1 MADLTKTVEI
11 VFGAVDNTGST
22 LSGLSGNIDSA
33 VNSISSITGPLAD
46 VAEKAT
52 KAEAAILAAGVAF
65 LSVAVNEASKFGE
78 KIEEIGTLTNSTA
91 DEQNALKTAIQDFA
105 VNSTSNFEAIGNA
118 MYIATSNLGDTSKA
132 LDILSTAEA
141 GAMVGATDLETTTA
155 LLTRTMNAYG
165 LATDD
170 SKTNTENAERVM
182 AAMFTTVQNGDVNMA
197 ALSENMG
204 KVASTAAAAGVDI
217 ETVGAAIAA
226 LTGAGVNA
234 EQSTTLL
241 NAAIK
246 ELLSPS
252 KELDAALGGVK
263 LTSDGLPAV
272 MDKLKEVTGGSADKM
287 FELFSSS
294 EAAKAALILANDSA
308 GKFDGT
314 LQAMKTSAADFKTNL
329 DAVTGG
335 VADSAQKLENTA
347 TVLLQ
352 KVGDPLQDTWAGILD
367 ALKNAVGGLNL
378 SIDEGAFA
386 PVFTAI
392 QGFGKDL
399 ADDINGIAE
408 NLPDALKSVD
418 FSGLLDAFGDLG
430 SSLAGIF
437 DGVDLT
443 TPEGLSDA
451 IQGIVDTIES
461 LTRVT
466 EGIVNAWT
474 PFLRGILDGVDAF
487 NDLDADTK
495 TATGTVAGLSQVF
508 ETLKGFVTG
517 GADALDTV
525 GKALTAIAG
534 IQAAESISGLATAM
548 GAPVFAAMA
557 LTLGAVGFA
566 IKENVDAYDDY
577 KARQDAVSTSS
588 ENLESNQAKIRD
600 RLKEISEKTGV
611 VVTDMDDFNAK
622 VKDGVLVFNEANG
635 EWEKASTGITSI
647 GDASASAAEN
657 GKSFADM
664 VNDVAASMGLASEE
678 AKKTGTEFETLE
690 DAQTA
695 LWYAVKD
702 GKNVYIDFEDGLY
715 KVKDAAEEYGSEI
728 KDAKTATE
736 DAAGAAKEGSKE
748 WKNIQDTLIESEK
761 AANDFKIKMGEL
773 ALEKYEIDV
782 RANVDLQTAQIE
794 ADTARI
800 QSAFQAAADT
810 IGYLASSVTD
820 LWVAFG
826 DHAGFKGGDAIAAAA
841 ERMEAR
847 LDEELQLKRDMTNA
861 VIQQAQATANR
872 LNSGEPII
880 SIDARELAPEL
891 ELVFDKILRYTQ
903 VKATQQG
910 LSLLVGL

>member
-335 VADSAQKLENTA
+335 VVQTEHH
-347 TVLLQ
+347 VL
-352 KVGDPLQDTWAGILD
+352 
-367 ALKNAVGGLNL
+367 
-378 SIDEGAFA
+378 
-386 PVFTAI
+386 
-392 QGFGKDL
+392 
-399 ADDINGIAE
+399 
-408 NLPDALKSVD
+408 
-418 FSGLLDAFGDLG
+418 
-430 SSLAGIF
+430 
-437 DGVDLT
+437 
-443 TPEGLSDA
+443 
-451 IQGIVDTIES
+451 
-461 LTRVT
+461 
-466 EGIVNAWT
+466 
-474 PFLRGILDGVDAF
+474 
-487 NDLDADTK
+487 
-495 TATGTVAGLSQVF
+495 
-508 ETLKGFVTG
+508 
-517 GADALDTV
+517 
-525 GKALTAIAG
+525 
-534 IQAAESISGLATAM
+534 
-548 GAPVFAAMA
+548 
-557 LTLGAVGFA
+557 
-566 IKENVDAYDDY
+566 
-577 KARQDAVSTSS
+577 
-588 ENLESNQAKIRD
+588 
-600 RLKEISEKTGV
+600 
-611 VVTDMDDFNAK
+611 
-622 VKDGVLVFNEANG
+622 
-635 EWEKASTGITSI
+635 
-647 GDASASAAEN
+647 
-657 GKSFADM
+657 
-664 VNDVAASMGLASEE
+664 
-678 AKKTGTEFETLE
+678 
-690 DAQTA
+690 
-695 LWYAVKD
+695 
-702 GKNVYIDFEDGLY
+702 
-715 KVKDAAEEYGSEI
+715 
-728 KDAKTATE
+728 
-736 DAAGAAKEGSKE
+736 
-748 WKNIQDTLIESEK
+748 
-761 AANDFKIKMGEL
+761 
-773 ALEKYEIDV
+773 
-782 RANVDLQTAQIE
+782 
-794 ADTARI
+794 
-800 QSAFQAAADT
+800 
-810 IGYLASSVTD
+810 
-820 LWVAFG
+820 
-826 DHAGFKGGDAIAAAA
+826 
-841 ERMEAR
+841 
-847 LDEELQLKRDMTNA
+847 
-861 VIQQAQATANR
+861 
-872 LNSGEPII
+872 
-880 SIDARELAPEL
+880 
-891 ELVFDKILRYTQ
+891 
-903 VKATQQG
+903 
-910 LSLLVGL
+910 